1 MSLRLLSLREVEDES
16 EEEKDHLSHGHGSTS
31 PGYVKKVI
39 DVCNQGDKYGEG
51 NNYGNLGNAYC
62 SLSDLKKAIEYC
74 NLHLKISKEVGDK
87 HGEGN
92 AYSGNLYWSLG
103 DCKKAIEYYNLLLKT
118 AQKVGHTWGG

>member
-1 MSLRLLSLREVEDES
+1 MLSLRLLSLREVEDES

-92 AYSGNLYWSLG
+92 AYSVLGNRIGVWVIA
-103 DCKKAIEYYNLLLKT
+103 KK
-118 AQKVGHTWGG
+118 Q